1 VNRLTRHARGV
12 LVAIAALV
20 LTAGVAVAARPSTA
34 PAPPAAA
41 SSGLERAAEAAGKA
55 VPVAVPVDLP
65 EQPTGDEDADEPGGD
80 NAPDADESG
89 AGDAPAGPAEH
100 PDNHGAA
107 VSAAA
112 QGPTPESAEN
122 HGQFVRSVATANHG
136 QDVAAERRAAAQ
148 EKGAKPT
155 R

>member
-1 VNRLTRHARGV
+1 MNRLSRHARGV

-20 LTAGVAVAARPSTA
+20 LTAGAAVAARPTTA

-41 SSGLERAAEAAGKA
+41 SGGLDRAVEAAGKT

-65 EQPTGDEDADEPGGD
+65 EQPTVDEDADDPVEH
-80 NAPDADESG
+80 
-89 AGDAPAGPAEH
+89 GDAPEANAGEH

-112 QGPTPESAEN
+112 QGPTPDSATN

-136 QDVAAERRAAAQ
+136 QDVAADARAAAA
-148 EKGAKPT
+148 EKGAKPN